1 VSRGLLV
8 GYDGSACAQVALA
21 RALELAR
28 ELDQPVL
35 VAFGFRAN
43 PVGGELDDYRTA
55 LREHARGVLASASE
69 LGRAE
74 GVPVETLI
82 AEEAP
87 AEALADIAR
96 ERDVRAIVVGTHGEA
111 PWRGALVGSTPH
123 KLLQLAD
130 RPVLVVPAHEA
141 RGARQG

>member
-8 GYDGSACAQVALA
+8 GYDGSACSHVALA
-21 RALELAR
+21 RALELGR

-35 VAFGFRAN
+35 AAFGFRAN

-55 LREHARGVLASASE
+55 LREHARGVLASATE
-69 LGRAE
+69 LARAQ
-74 GVPVETLI
+74 GVPLETLI
-82 AEEAP
+82 AEEEP
-87 AEALADIAR
+87 AEALAELAR
-96 ERDVRAIVVGTHGEA
+96 ARDVRAIVVGTRGES

-130 RPVLVVPAHEA
+130 RPVLVVPAPGA
-141 RGARQG
+141 RGADG